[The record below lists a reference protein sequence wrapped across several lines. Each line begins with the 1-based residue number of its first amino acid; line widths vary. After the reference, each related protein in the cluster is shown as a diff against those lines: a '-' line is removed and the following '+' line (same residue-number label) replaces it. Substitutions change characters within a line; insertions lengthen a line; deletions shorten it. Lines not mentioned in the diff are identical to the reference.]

1 MKKDSPLTPFVAHA
15 IKKMAETGVKNN
27 LSKRHGVIS
36 EPNCKPIRTKGR
48 SLGMPFFL
56 ALFVA
61 YFSCCIICLIIFIL
75 EYAFK
80 PEKSKMILKPTS
92 NILKKELDK
101 KIEDLIKHIETEDM
115 DAIILK
121 RKTICLLD
129 EIRAYII
136 CQNIPNK

>member
-61 YFSCCIICLIIFIL
+61 YFSCCVICLIIFIL
-75 EYAFK
+75 EHAFK

-101 KIEDLIKHIETEDM
+101 KVEELMKHIETDDL

-129 EIRAYII
+129 EIRASNF
-136 CQNIPNK
+136 CQNIPK

>member
-1 MKKDSPLTPFVAHA
+1 MYLSMYMKKDSPLTPFVAHA

-61 YFSCCIICLIIFIL
+61 YFSCCIICLIIFTL
-75 EYAFK
+75 EHAFK
-80 PEKSKMILKPTS
+80 PEKSKMIPTLD
-92 NILKKELDK
+92 ILKKELENRV
-101 KIEDLIKHIETEDM
+101 EDLIKYTESEDK
-115 DAIILK
+115 DVILLR
-121 RKTICLLD
+121 RKTICLLN
-129 EIRAYII
+129 EVRAFIE
-136 CQNIPNK
+136 

>member
-15 IKKMAETGVKNN
+15 IKMMAETGVKNN

-36 EPNCKPIRTKGR
+36 EPNCKPVRPKGR

-61 YFSCCIICLIIFIL
+61 YFICCIICLIVFVL
-75 EYAFK
+75 EHAFK
-80 PEKSKMILKPTS
+80 PEKSKIILKPTFD
-92 NILKKELDK
+92 ILKKELDK
-101 KIEDLIKHIETEDM
+101 VEDLIKHIESEDM
-115 DAIILK
+115 DVILLK

-129 EIRAYII
+129 EVRAFI
-136 CQNIPNK
+136 K